1 VNFKLNERAKTSKVL
16 ETFEVYV
23 EDDRLFK
30 IFNWIRIFY
39 FSMLVSLMVSCS
51 SIQTKQQTNADF
63 FESFESKGSVKQNFR
78 LDKIE
83 RKGWELTSEEKTHG
97 NYGLKITLNEG
108 DKSKNKT
115 ERAEFQ
121 DPEKLDLDQEVWYRL
136 DFKIPED
143 FPDVDKRTVFW
154 QLKQD
159 GGNNPLVSMRFRNG
173 ELSIKQRFSF
183 QQIKYSSL
191 KKLSNVK
198 NVWKRLV
205 LQTYISTSNRG
216 FINIY
221 LDDKLIVS
229 YRGQTAYA
237 SQPKKTYFKFGLYRD
252 QTELPMHIYFDN
264 YIRGQSWEE
273 VVPEGGIVIPDKS
286 VLWSN
291 QIKELESE

>member
-1 VNFKLNERAKTSKVL
+1 MNFKLNERAKTSKVL
-16 ETFEVYV
+16 ETFKVYV

-115 ERAEFQ
+115 ERAEIQ

-205 LQTYISTSNRG
+205 LQTYISTSNSG

-237 SQPKKTYFKFGLYRD
+237 SQPEKTYFKFGLYRD
-252 QTELPMHIYFDN
+252 QTELPMHIFFDN
-264 YIRGQSWEE
+264 YTRGQSWEE
-273 VVPEGGIVIPDKS
+273 VVPEGSFVIPDKNR
-286 VLWSN
+286 LWPYEF
-291 QIKELESE
+291 KTLELE